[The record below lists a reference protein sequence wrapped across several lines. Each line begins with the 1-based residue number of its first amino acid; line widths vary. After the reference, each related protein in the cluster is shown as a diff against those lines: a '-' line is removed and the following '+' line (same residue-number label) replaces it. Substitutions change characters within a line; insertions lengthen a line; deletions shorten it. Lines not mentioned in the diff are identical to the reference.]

1 MALISVQRADADGTA
16 VVFSAVNASDT
27 FQFAGDARLHV
38 KNGSGSSINVTL
50 TSPNPCSFG
59 VVHTAH
65 DDIIAVAA
73 GAEQM
78 IKVDRDKHANAS
90 TGIVTVNYSSVTS
103 VTAALVA

>member
-1 MALISVQRADADGTA
+1 MALISVQRADNDGTA
-16 VVFSAVNASDT
+16 VAFAAVNASDT
-27 FQFAGDARLHV
+27 FQYSGDARLHV
-38 KNGSGSSINVTL
+38 KNGSGASINVTL

-59 VVHTAH
+59 VTHTAH

-78 IKVDRDKHANAS
+78 IKIDKDKHANAAN
-90 TGIVTVNYSSVTS
+90 GIVTVNYSAVTS